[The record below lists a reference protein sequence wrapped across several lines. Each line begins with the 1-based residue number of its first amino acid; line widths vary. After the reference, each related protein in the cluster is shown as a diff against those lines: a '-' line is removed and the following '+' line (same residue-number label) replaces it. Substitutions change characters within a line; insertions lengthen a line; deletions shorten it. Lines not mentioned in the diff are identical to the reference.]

1 MKHFLTALLL
11 ASVLL
16 VTGCADPYYEKLE
29 DLEYRVA
36 ELQKT
41 CDQINSD
48 LLALQ
53 SLVSAIEKKDMITG
67 VTELRSGT
75 TLLGYRINFVD
86 HAAVTISN
94 GKDGNKPLVASQR
107 DPEDGNWYWTVQY
120 GDGTAEWLL
129 APDGSKMLS
138 IGVLPYVTIRDGWFC
153 YTLDGINWV
162 QLGKADGE
170 NGDQMFKTIDTR
182 NDNYVIFTLT
192 TGAQFKI
199 PTYRAYLSLKSEFE
213 KINENADAQAD
224 LLSAQ
229 LDTLLY
235 ITRVSPILSSGDTI
249 RQEVVLSDGKRF
261 RINDWTSSVSP
272 AIFIKKDTDGK
283 FYWAYT
289 IGNSP
294 EQWVLSP
301 DGSKISASSESVQV
315 PQVSVTRDRD
325 GQFYWTVTTGGN
337 VEFLRY
343 QVDGNWEPRV
353 VDSTAR
359 AFSSVK
365 NYSDSL
371 VVVLKDTTTRF
382 VLPKQYAVTLTD
394 AAYETRLAG
403 IPARLRRSLRRL
415 VGVLGCFR
423 DDVVGCRLAC
433 FNRNHTATCYYVSN
447 RVRHVGGIGCR
458 RRRIPAYSRT
468 PLETYDR
475 DHRERRSHSR

>member
-153 YTLDGINWV
+153 YTAIQPLDDGTV
-162 QLGKADGE
+162 LLG
-170 NGDQMFKTIDTR
+170 
-182 NDNYVIFTLT
+182 YC
-192 TGAQFKI
+192 
-199 PTYRAYLSLKSEFE
+199 AY
-213 KINENADAQAD
+213 D
-224 LLSAQ
+224 LLAHS
-229 LDTLLY
+229 
-235 ITRVSPILSSGDTI
+235 
-249 RQEVVLSDGKRF
+249 
-261 RINDWTSSVSP
+261 
-272 AIFIKKDTDGK
+272 
-283 FYWAYT
+283 
-289 IGNSP
+289 
-294 EQWVLSP
+294 
-301 DGSKISASSESVQV
+301 
-315 PQVSVTRDRD
+315 
-325 GQFYWTVTTGGN
+325 
-337 VEFLRY
+337 
-343 QVDGNWEPRV
+343 
-353 VDSTAR
+353 
-359 AFSSVK
+359 
-365 NYSDSL
+365 
-371 VVVLKDTTTRF
+371 
-382 VLPKQYAVTLTD
+382 
-394 AAYETRLAG
+394 
-403 IPARLRRSLRRL
+403 RL
-415 VGVLGCFR
+415 VKV
-423 DDVVGCRLAC
+423 
-433 FNRNHTATCYYVSN
+433 
-447 RVRHVGGIGCR
+447 
-458 RRRIPAYSRT
+458 
-468 PLETYDR
+468 PLNWFYEDSKYIMKVEQR
-475 DHRERRSHSR
+475 

>member
-16 VTGCADPYYEKLE
+16 LTGCADPYYEKLE

-249 RQEVVLSDGKRF
+249 GQEVVLSDGKRF

-371 VVVLKDTTTRF
+371 VVVLKDNTTRF

-394 AAYETRLAG
+394 AGGHAVNGSLSLAAGQEAVLNYTAYGPSATLTLMVQG
-403 IPARLRRSLRRL
+403 
-415 VGVLGCFR
+415 GF
-423 DDVVGCRLAC
+423 
-433 FNRNHTATCYYVSN
+433 TATAETVSAGQG
-447 RVRHVGGIGCR
+447 RIRIKAPASIPSGGGKVMAFFSFSAKDVPVTVIKT
-458 RRRIPAYSRT
+458 ITIS
-468 PLETYDR
+468 
-475 DHRERRSHSR
+475 